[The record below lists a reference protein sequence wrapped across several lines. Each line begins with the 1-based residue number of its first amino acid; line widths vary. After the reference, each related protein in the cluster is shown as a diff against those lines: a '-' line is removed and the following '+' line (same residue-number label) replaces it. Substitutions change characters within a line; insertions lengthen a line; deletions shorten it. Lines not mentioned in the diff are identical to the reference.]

1 VNEEPFLGDK
11 LKSLE
16 EMEDDFQKEIET
28 QYTDEKRRQA
38 AQPLYLKRY
47 E

>member
-1 VNEEPFLGDK
+1 LGDK
-11 LKSLE
+11 LKSRE
-16 EMEDDFQKEIET
+16 EMEDDFQKEIKTE
-28 QYTDEKRRQA
+28 YTDEKKRQA